1 MVIPIDPPEV
11 NLGME
16 EYGEVWVILYHGH
29 VPNELVELM
38 YFPSKDSAERVAKW
52 VRRAKQCLPIS
63 VEVRQLRGPGGF
75 EAAVER
81 VHKRFGGAFKRLADG
96 DNDECS

>member
-16 EYGEVWVILYHGH
+16 GNEVWVILYHGSIR
-29 VPNELVELM
+29 NELVESM

-52 VRRAKQCLPIS
+52 VRRAKQCRP
-63 VEVRQLRGPGGF
+63 VEVEVCRLRGPGEF
-75 EAAVER
+75 EAAVTK
-81 VHKRFGGAFKRLADG
+81 VHKRFGGAFKKLAED
-96 DNDECS
+96 D